1 MNAWDDLS
9 RIRASVTAPRVLPPQ
24 RLRQQAKQVEM
35 NMTALAI
42 GMRHVASFGGTLHRT
57 IFGTRVHRHDPRR
70 QDVDIIAKCM
80 LAVPPVMF

>member
-1 MNAWDDLS
+1 
-9 RIRASVTAPRVLPPQ
+9 
-24 RLRQQAKQVEM
+24 M
-35 NMTALAI
+35 NMAALAI

-57 IFGTRVHRHDPRR
+57 IFGTRAQRQDTRR

>member
-1 MNAWDDLS
+1 
-9 RIRASVTAPRVLPPQ
+9 
-24 RLRQQAKQVEM
+24 LRQTTKQVEM
-35 NMTALAI
+35 NMAALAI

-57 IFGTRVHRHDPRR
+57 IFGTRAQRQDTRR